1 MQGALLHNG
10 GDWTTPTCDAY
21 YEFLQRK
28 VNQNNWDPQEQ
39 ECQEEVNQNN
49 EDPQEQERKRQEEQ
63 ERKRRE
69 EQERRRT
76 AVVNQ
81 NLMDLQADIGQA
93 SISIAGKYVGPNYSP
108 PLDNLELLS
117 GSNTYDNARG
127 SMTVKWMDFFG
138 TTHKVTVGVG
148 QQVNAYFPI
157 VDRSWFWWDGDGR
170 QRTGFNEAC
179 KWVQA
184 TFLGTKGGMF
194 QDDYVRI
201 SAKCYKMKGEPDGG
215 SLMTEI
221 KQMFGDTAEIVGH
234 VADIVQSGADSA
246 NAVISVYA
254 NYKAA
259 KMGIPKQV

>member
-1 MQGALLHNG
+1 M
-10 GDWTTPTCDAY
+10 
-21 YEFLQRK
+21 
-28 VNQNNWDPQEQ
+28 
-39 ECQEEVNQNN
+39 NQNN

-69 EQERRRT
+69 EQERKRREE
-76 AVVNQ
+76 VNQ

-138 TTHKVTVGVG
+138 TTHKVTVGVN

-157 VDRSWFWWDGDGR
+157 ADRSWFWWDGDGR